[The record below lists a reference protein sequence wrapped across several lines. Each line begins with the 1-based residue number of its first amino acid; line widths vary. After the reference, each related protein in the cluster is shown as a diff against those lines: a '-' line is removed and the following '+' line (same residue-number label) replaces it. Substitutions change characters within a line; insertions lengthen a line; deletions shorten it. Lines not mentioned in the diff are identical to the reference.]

1 MPVAALSAMAN
12 NLKYFIKLAGMT
24 NAEVAAAKGIAPES
38 VSRHISGRSQMSIRD
53 AIDYANIL
61 ECQPEQLLFEQAP
74 VPVVGHIVDGF
85 EAKLFDASDQ
95 WEMQPPSSIPP
106 GAALFCRKWNHQPIY
121 DGAYSLV
128 DIRPMKEKTVPQSIL
143 GRYGVVK
150 FTSQDG
156 EVMVVHGA
164 VYPMPDNRF
173 TIQHMYN
180 SQLWQ
185 SVEVHWACPNLML
198 IHRPELIGWV
208 RI

>member
-1 MPVAALSAMAN
+1 MAN

-61 ECQPEQLLFEQAP
+61 QCQPEQLLFEQAP
-74 VPVVGHIVDGF
+74 VPVVGEIRDG
-85 EAKLFDASDQ
+85 AQTRLFAAAEQ

-106 GAALFCRKWNHQPIY
+106 GAALFSRVWPDQPIF

-128 DIRPMKEKTVPQSIL
+128 DIRPMKAKTVPQQIL

-150 FTSQDG
+150 FTDEDG
-156 EVMVVHGA
+156 ETSIMHAA

-173 TIQHMYN
+173 TIQHMY
-180 SQLWQ
+180 SARLWT
-185 SVEVHWACPNLML
+185 SVEVSWACPNLQL
-198 IHRPELIGWV
+198 IHRPELMGWV

>member
-1 MPVAALSAMAN
+1 MPMAALSTMAN

-61 ECQPEQLLFEQAP
+61 QCQPEQLLFEQPP
-74 VPVVGHIVDGF
+74 VRVVGEIVDGF
-85 EAKLFDASDQ
+85 ETKLFDASDQ

-106 GAALFCRKWNHQPIY
+106 GAALFCRKWSHQPIY
-121 DGAYSLV
+121 DGGYSLA
-128 DIRPMKEKTVPQSIL
+128 DIRPMKEKTVPQQIL

-150 FTSQDG
+150 FIDQDG
-156 EVMVVHGA
+156 KVMVVNGA
-164 VYPMPDNRF
+164 IYPMPDNRF
-173 TIQHMYN
+173 TVQHMYN
-180 SQLWQ
+180 SQIWQ
-185 SVEVHWACPNLML
+185 SVEIKWACPTLQI
-198 IHRPELIGWV
+198 IHRPELMGWV

>member
-1 MPVAALSAMAN
+1 MGVVGLSAMAN

-61 ECQPEQLLFEQAP
+61 QCQPEQLLFEQAP
-74 VPVVGHIVDGF
+74 VPVVGEILDG
-85 EAKLFDASDQ
+85 AQTRLYDAEDQ

-106 GAALFCRKWNHQPIY
+106 GAALFSRVWPDQPIF
-121 DGAYSLV
+121 DGAFSLV
-128 DIRPMKEKTVPQSIL
+128 DIRPMKSKTVPQEVL

-150 FTSQDG
+150 FTDNDG
-156 EVMVVHGA
+156 EKLIMHGA
-164 VYPMPDNRF
+164 IYPMPDNRF
-173 TIQHMYN
+173 TIQHMY
-180 SQLWQ
+180 SARLWT
-185 SVEVHWACPNLML
+185 SVEIDWACPNLQL
-198 IHRPELIGWV
+198 IHRPELMGWV